1 MKKTKL
7 FAIAIALLAPLFL
20 AVGSGR
26 TASAVSLSCD
36 TTTISADSLLN
47 ETPLFDRLYLDA
59 VCRQLADDSTSFAL
73 LERCREMRPDAAEV
87 YFALTTDYGKQG
99 NDSLVIECLRRAAE
113 LQPDN
118 DYYQET
124 GADVYT
130 HQNQFDLAIET
141 FERLYEHHKDRSDV
155 LEMLVRLYGA
165 KRDYAK
171 MLATVDRMEQAD
183 GKSDELSFLRMEIYE
198 QQGDK
203 KNAYKT
209 LKSLTESH
217 PNEPSYK
224 VMLGNW
230 LMQHERQSEAYKLFL
245 SALDDDKQNEFALN
259 SLYDYYRNA
268 GDNAAARK
276 LRDDLLFSTQT
287 AVKTKIMM
295 LQQAIRENEQ
305 EASGDSTQ
313 VLALFDKTMLSAPRN
328 SELSNLKA
336 MYMKLKNMPTDSI
349 DAAYRH
355 TLSFEP
361 DNMSARL
368 NLVQNAFERG
378 DWDAVVNLCDKGIQY
393 VPNEL
398 SFYYFLGLA
407 YTQKDD
413 DSKAFDAFS
422 HGVSAFDPSKAD
434 DTERSIASDMYG
446 QIADIQYGNNRVDEA
461 FAAYD
466 KALEMNANNYTV
478 LNNYA
483 YYLSQQGKNLER
495 AAEMSLKTLK
505 EEPTNATYLDTYAWI
520 LYLQKRYDEAKAYME
535 LVLENEKQP
544 DATIFEHAGDISLM
558 AGDKAK
564 AAEYWQKAIE
574 WGGDK
579 ARLERKINSRKANI
593 RK

>member
-1 MKKTKL
+1 MKKTTL
-7 FAIAIALLAPLFL
+7 FAIAIALLTPFVL
-20 AVGSGR
+20 AVGSVR
-26 TASAVSLSCD
+26 TASTTSLSCD

-59 VCRQLADDSTSFAL
+59 VCRQLADDSTSFNL

-87 YFALTTDYGKQG
+87 YYALITDYGRQG
-99 NDSLVIECLRRAAE
+99 NDSLAIESLRRAAE
-113 LQPDN
+113 LQPSN

-124 GADVYT
+124 MADAYT
-130 HQNQFDLAIET
+130 HQKEFDLAIQT
-141 FERLYEHHKDRSDV
+141 YERLYEHHKDRSDV

-165 KRDYAK
+165 KKDYAK

-183 GKSDELSFLRMEIYE
+183 GMSDELSFLRMEIYE

-230 LMQHERQSEAYKLFL
+230 LMQHERQNEAYKLFL

-268 GDNAAARK
+268 GDNTAAHK
-276 LRDDLLFSTQT
+276 LRDDLLFSPQT

-305 EASGDSTQ
+305 EEGGDSTE

-336 MYMKLKNMPTDSI
+336 MYMKLKDMPTDSI
-349 DAAYRH
+349 NAAYRH

-361 DNMSARL
+361 DNMNARL

-378 DWDAVVNLCDKGIQY
+378 NWDEVVSLCDEGIQY

-407 YTQKDD
+407 YTQKDN
-413 DSKAFDAFS
+413 DSKAFDTFS
-422 HGVSAFDPSKAD
+422 HGVSAFDPTKAD
-434 DTERSIASDMYG
+434 ETERSIASDMYG
-446 QIADIQYGNNRVDEA
+446 QMGDILYENNHIDEA
-461 FAAYD
+461 FATYD
-466 KALEMNANNYTV
+466 KALEMKDNNYTV

-520 LYLQKRYDEAKAYME
+520 LFLQKRYDEAKAYIE
-535 LVLENEKQP
+535 LVLENDKQP
-544 DATIFEHAGDISLM
+544 DATIFEHAGDIFLM
-558 AGDKAK
+558 AGDKDK
-564 AAEYWQKAIE
+564 AAEYWQNAIE
-574 WGGDK
+574 HGGDK
-579 ARLERKINSRKANI
+579 TKLERKINSRKTNT